1 MKAQLKYDKTNT
13 TQFKMKLNLSTDAD
27 IINWLSNQSNK
38 QGTVKE
44 LIRDRIEE
52 EEKMEKNT
60 ELYILIDD
68 CGDIYTEE
76 YTNREEALKDA
87 ESQWNRLTENDKK
100 RREAFYLIKSANP
113 DEEAED
119 HLDGDV
125 IKTWK

>member
-1 MKAQLKYDKTNT
+1 MKAQLKYDRTNT

-27 IINWLSNQSNK
+27 LINWLSNQSNK

-52 EEKMEKNT
+52 EEKMERNT

-76 YTNREEALKDA
+76 YTNQEEALKDA
-87 ESQWNRLTENDKK
+87 ESLWNRLTENDKK
-100 RREAFYLIKSANP
+100 RIGAFYLIKSANP

-125 IKTWK
+125 IKAWK